1 MVTKETTTTDQIT
14 VFIADALSEDGIYPL
29 REEKDLNLNIVVDT
43 GNSQEELIKKIADV
57 DVLLVRSAT
66 KVTREVIEAAP
77 KLKLIGR
84 AGVGV
89 DNIDLTAAT
98 EKGIIVVNAPDGNTN
113 SAAEHTIAMM
123 TSLARHIPQAYNAL
137 KNGIWD
143 RKSYVG
149 VELKNKTLGVVGF
162 GRIGTEVAHRAK
174 GQRMNVM
181 AYDPFLTEE
190 RANELGVTKSTVEEI
205 CQQADFITVHTPL
218 LPETKNLIN
227 KEKFAMMKSGVRIIN
242 CARGGIINED
252 DLYDA
257 IVEGKVAG
265 AALDVFVEEPA
276 TDHKLLTLPQVIA
289 TPHLGASTVEAQESV
304 AVDVSN
310 DIIKY
315 FKTGTVTN
323 PVNMPSIPKELLAE
337 VEPFFELAEKLGSFL
352 SQITTEPIKEIN
364 LSYAGEIA
372 NYDVRPLT
380 SNALKGYL
388 KKTHG
393 ENANDVN
400 ARYLTERV
408 GVKINENKTTTAKGF
423 TNLITIEVKTEN
435 EVHSVAGTLLNGLG
449 ARIVKVENFVVDV
462 VPEGHLLYIK
472 NIDKPG
478 AIGRVATKLAEK
490 NINIATMQVGRKQVG
505 GNAVMML
512 SIDNI
517 VTPEDLAYVA
527 QLENIDDVKAI
538 TL

>member
-1 MVTKETTTTDQIT
+1 MVTKETTATDVIK
-14 VFIADALSEDGIYPL
+14 VFIADPLSEDGIFPL
-29 REEKDLNLNIVVDT
+29 REEKDLNLEIIIDT
-43 GNSQEELIKKIADV
+43 GNSQEELIQKIKGV
-57 DVLLVRSAT
+57 DALVVRSAT
-66 KVTREVIEAAP
+66 KVTREVIEAAD

-89 DNIDLTAAT
+89 DNIDLQAAT
-98 EKGIIVVNAPDGNTN
+98 ERGIIVVNAPDGNTN

-123 TSLARHIPQAYNAL
+123 TSLARHIPQAYLSL
-137 KNGIWD
+137 KNGKWD

-149 VELKNKTLGVVGF
+149 VELKNKTLGVIGF
-162 GRIGTEVAHRAK
+162 GRIGTEVAFRAK

-190 RANELGVTKSTVEEI
+190 RAKELGVTKATVDEI
-205 CQQADFITVHTPL
+205 CKEADFITVHTPL

-227 KEKFAMMKSGVRIIN
+227 KEKFALMKPGVRIIN

-304 AVDVSN
+304 AIDVSK

-352 SQITTEPIKEIN
+352 SQVTSEPLKEIN
-364 LSYAGEIA
+364 LFYAGEIA
-372 NYDVRPLT
+372 NFDVRPLT
-380 SNALKGYL
+380 ANTLKGYL

-393 ENANDVN
+393 ENVNDVH

-423 TNLITIEVKTEN
+423 TNLITVEVKTAN
-435 EVHSVAGTLLNGLG
+435 ETHSVAGTLLNGLG

-490 NINIATMQVGRKQVG
+490 DINIATMQVGRERVG
-505 GNAVMML
+505 GSAVMIL
-512 SIDNI
+512 AIDNE
-517 VTPEDLAYVA
+517 VTSEDLAYVA
-527 QLENIDDVKAI
+527 TLENIDEVKAI